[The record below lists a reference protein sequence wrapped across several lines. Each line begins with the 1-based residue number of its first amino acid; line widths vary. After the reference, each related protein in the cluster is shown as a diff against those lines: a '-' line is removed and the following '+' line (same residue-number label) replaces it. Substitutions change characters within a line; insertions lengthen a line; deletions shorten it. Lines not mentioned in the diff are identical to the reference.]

1 MAKRKPDELIEYRI
15 SLQDK
20 ERELLDQ
27 VSTAYSVN
35 KIATPLVNLLSDASA
50 MALVV
55 AFLYS
60 IFNKSGDME
69 GSDPLLFQAIT
80 GGPQDFFQ
88 NFTLWYMMKRKKI
101 IQEGEVTP
109 EQIGAAEEMF
119 VGLLPGIGPLFK
131 FFN

>member
-1 MAKRKPDELIEYRI
+1 MGFNRRGALMPKRKPDELIEYRI

-69 GSDPLLFQAIT
+69 GSDPYFSRQLLVA
-80 GGPQDFFQ
+80 
-88 NFTLWYMMKRKKI
+88 LKI
-101 IQEGEVTP
+101 SSRTSL
-109 EQIGAAEEMF
+109 F
-119 VGLLPGIGPLFK
+119 GI
-131 FFN
+131 

>member
-1 MAKRKPDELIEYRI
+1 MSKRKPDELIEYRI
-15 SLQDK
+15 SLHDK
-20 ERELLDQ
+20 ERQLLDQ

-69 GSDPLLFQAIT
+69 GADPLLFKAIT
-80 GGPQDFFQ
+80 DPTNFFQ
-88 NFTLWYMMKRKKI
+88 NFTLWYVTKRKKI

-109 EQIGAAEEMF
+109 EQLEAMEGLF
-119 VGLLPGIGPLFK
+119 VSNLPGLGPIFRLF
-131 FFN
+131 N